1 MGGLSNMVRQLVDL
15 GHRIAEPVTG
25 GLGPVALLALRLPV
39 AIVFWRS
46 GRAKVEGWNIFSVGD
61 SQYFLFREEFGMPM
75 PELTAHVTAIAEHV
89 LPALLVLGLLTR
101 LSALGMFVMT
111 LVIQFFVFP
120 DAWQVHMFW
129 AAILFTVMI
138 LGPGRISLD
147 RVFFRR

>member
-1 MGGLSNMVRQLVDL
+1 
-15 GHRIAEPVTG
+15 
-25 GLGPVALLALRLPV
+25 
-39 AIVFWRS
+39 
-46 GRAKVEGWNIFSVGD
+46 
-61 SQYFLFREEFGMPM
+61 M

-120 DAWQVHMFW
+120 DAWLVHMFW
-129 AAILFTVMI
+129 AAILFAVMI